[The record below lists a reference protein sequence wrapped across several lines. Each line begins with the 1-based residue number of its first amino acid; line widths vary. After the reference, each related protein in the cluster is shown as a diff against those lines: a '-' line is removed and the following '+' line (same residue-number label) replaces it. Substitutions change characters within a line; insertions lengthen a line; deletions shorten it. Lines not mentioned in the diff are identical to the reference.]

1 MAGIGFEL
9 RKLLRTQTYSGLL
22 RAYAYAGIISS
33 GPWVL
38 SIIGIQVV
46 GVLSL
51 SVVVPDMLITRF
63 QVTVTYLI
71 ACSLIATG
79 ALQLGFTRYLSDQLF
94 LGNERRVV
102 PNLNGALLV
111 TMLSSGALA
120 LAAALLVFPEASN
133 LYRALLV
140 CGFVVLSC
148 VWIVTIM
155 LSGLKQYKAIVVIY
169 ALGYGVAV
177 GGALALRPLGT
188 EGLLLGFVGGQFVLL
203 AAMLALVYRS
213 YPADGFVTFDFMRR
227 GAMYPSLL
235 LIGLLYNVGIWAD
248 KLLFWYFPSTSEVII
263 GPLRASPIYDTPIFL
278 AYLAIIPGMAV
289 FLVRMETDFA
299 EYYQRFYDAVR
310 SGGSLGQIERMR
322 DEMVFTVR
330 QGLFEII
337 KVQTLAVLVVFET
350 AAVVLRWLGISDI
363 YLPLL
368 FVDVVA
374 VGLQVLLLG
383 VLNVLFYL
391 DKRAV
396 ALQVTAIFA
405 GCNLLFTAASLALG
419 ASWYGYGFA
428 LALLAA
434 VVWGAWRLNGKL
446 NALEYETF
454 MLQ

>member
-51 SVVVPDMLITRF
+51 SVVVPDVLITRF

-79 ALQLGFTRYLSDQLF
+79 ALQLGFTRYLADQLF

-102 PNLNGALLV
+102 PNLNGSLLV
-111 TMLSSGALA
+111 TMLGSGALA

-213 YPADGFVTFDFMRR
+213 YPADGFVAFDFAQR

-235 LIGLLYNVGIWAD
+235 LIGLLYNVGVWAD
-248 KLLFWYFPSTSEVII
+248 KLLFWYFPSTSEAII

-310 SGGSLGQIERMR
+310 SGGSLGHIERMR
-322 DEMVFTVR
+322 DELVFTVR

-337 KVQTLAVLVVFET
+337 KIQTLAVLVVFET

-396 ALQVTAIFA
+396 ALEVTAIFA

>member
-1 MAGIGFEL
+1 VAGIGFEL

-79 ALQLGFTRYLSDQLF
+79 ALQLGFTRYLADQLF

-111 TMLSSGALA
+111 TMLGSGALA

-213 YPADGFVTFDFMRR
+213 YPADGFVAFDFMRR

-248 KLLFWYFPSTSEVII
+248 KLLFWYFPSTSEAII

-322 DEMVFTVR
+322 DELVFTVR

-350 AAVVLRWLGISDI
+350 AAVVLRWLGISDV

-391 DKRAV
+391 DKRVV
-396 ALQVTAIFA
+396 ALQVTVIFA

-434 VVWGAWRLNGKL
+434 AVWGAWRLNGKL